1 MLIKEDNLKRNAWI
15 MGKVEEVIA
24 GKDGVTRGVKV

>member
-15 MGKVEEVIA
+15 MGKVEELIT
-24 GKDGVTRGVKV
+24 GKDGVTRGATV